1 MSFVYL
7 ETPVPRAPS
16 ASSKSPC
23 LGHQEA
29 AGGTGKRH
37 HQRGEVVVLLTSSTC
52 LDCGSAYV
60 LGSEKQITSRKIHS
74 STPVR
79 IKIEESGWMP
89 RGESE
94 AAGPGDEVGEGRL
107 DGGRSQVEVL
117 CSDD

>member
-1 MSFVYL
+1 M
-7 ETPVPRAPS
+7 
-16 ASSKSPC
+16 
-23 LGHQEA
+23 
-29 AGGTGKRH
+29 
-37 HQRGEVVVLLTSSTC
+37 VVLLTSSTC

-94 AAGPGDEVGEGRL
+94 ATGPGDEVGEGRL